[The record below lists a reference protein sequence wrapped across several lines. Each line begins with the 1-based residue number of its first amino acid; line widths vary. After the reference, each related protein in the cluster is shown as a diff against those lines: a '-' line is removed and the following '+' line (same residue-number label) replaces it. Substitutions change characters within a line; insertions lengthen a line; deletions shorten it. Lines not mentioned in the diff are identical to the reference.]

1 MNKSFVIALREYR
14 AAVRSKAFVITL
26 VALPVLMIGSSVAQF
41 LLQDK
46 VDTTD
51 KTFVLVD
58 RTGLFEDSL
67 KTAVAF

>member
-14 AAVRSKAFVITL
+14 ASIRSKAFVITL
-26 VALPVLMIGSSVAQF
+26 VAVPVLMIGSIVAQV

-51 KTFVLVD
+51 KTFAVVD
-58 RTGLFEDSL
+58 RTG
-67 KTAVAF
+67 